1 MNIFKNKIIALVLF
15 FLSINLETY
24 AEVVNKIQIKG
35 NERISSETIVIFGDI
50 MTGNNYESKDINLII
65 KKLYDSTFF
74 SNISVELR
82 DGTLSVNVIENPII
96 NSIELRGEKANKYKD
111 KIIEILTLREK
122 TSFLQNYVTSD
133 VDKINEFYRAL
144 GFYFVEI
151 NAEIEKLE
159 KNRVNL
165 IYFIEKGKKAKI
177 SKI

>member
-1 MNIFKNKIIALVLF
+1 MSIFKYKIIVFVLF
-15 FLSINLETY
+15 FLSINLESY

-50 MTGNNYESKDINLII
+50 MIGNNYESKDINLII

-96 NSIELRGEKANKYKD
+96 NSIEFRGEKANKYKD
-111 KIIEILTLREK
+111 KIREILTLREK

-133 VDKINEFYRAL
+133 VDKINEF
-144 GFYFVEI
+144 
-151 NAEIEKLE
+151 
-159 KNRVNL
+159 
-165 IYFIEKGKKAKI
+165 
-177 SKI
+177 